1 MEQYKK
7 SGPAPEKKADTKNDT
22 DIAKLHRLEEQVK
35 QQEAQI
41 RTLEQELRRV
51 KSKMDTHAT
60 ALNKIRNG

>member
-7 SGPAPEKKADTKNDT
+7 NGPAPQKKADLKSEPDGG
-22 DIAKLHRLEEQVK
+22 KLRRLEEQVK

-41 RTLEQELRRV
+41 KTLEQELRRV
-51 KSKMDTHAT
+51 KAKMDTHAE